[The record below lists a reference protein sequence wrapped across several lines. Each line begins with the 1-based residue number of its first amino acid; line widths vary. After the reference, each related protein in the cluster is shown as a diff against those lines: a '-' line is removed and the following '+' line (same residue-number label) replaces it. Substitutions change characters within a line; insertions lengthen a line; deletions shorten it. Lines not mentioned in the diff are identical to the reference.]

1 MSKTNNKDEH
11 GQNAR
16 NTDQKAR
23 HSEIR
28 LAKLWVVLALMGGL
42 FLTWAAIEGLQ

>member
-16 NTDQKAR
+16 TTDQKAR

-28 LAKLWVVLALMGGL
+28 LANLWAVLALIGGV
-42 FLTWAAIEGLQ
+42 FLTLAAIEGLQ